1 MNEHEAADL
10 LLQKAEDAKRR
21 ANLVRQAVMSN
32 EILSQDNVNEE
43 VKLNEEIKD
52 SLMRVEK
59 FTEDVDGR
67 F

>member
-1 MNEHEAADL
+1 M
-10 LLQKAEDAKRR
+10 
-21 ANLVRQAVMSN
+21 VRQAVMSN

>member
-1 MNEHEAADL
+1 
-10 LLQKAEDAKRR
+10 
-21 ANLVRQAVMSN
+21 MSN

-59 FTEDVDGR
+59 FTEDADGR